1 MLCWAVYRIGGS
13 REMSGTNC
21 AERALSVVMCR
32 VVSLSLSRKPR
43 QVPVLQRSDNLMT
56 NPLSRVLGLILAVA
70 AVSSVSAQGGGS
82 NTPSNQELANAR
94 AMIQEGRETIIREDL
109 RMTADEE
116 AAFWPLYEDYRSDM
130 MPIQDRYVALIA
142 DYVRQY
148 ESGALTDEYAEEMLD
163 SYFDIKSDLL
173 RKRKKYV
180 RQFRKVLPMLK
191 VARFYQLENK
201 MNATI
206 DAELALV
213 VPLLESN

>member
-1 MLCWAVYRIGGS
+1 
-13 REMSGTNC
+13 
-21 AERALSVVMCR
+21 MCR

-43 QVPVLQRSDNLMT
+43 QVLVLQRSDHLMT

-70 AVSSVSAQGGGS
+70 AVSSVSAQSGGS

>member
-1 MLCWAVYRIGGS
+1 
-13 REMSGTNC
+13 
-21 AERALSVVMCR
+21 
-32 VVSLSLSRKPR
+32 
-43 QVPVLQRSDNLMT
+43 MT
-56 NPLSRVLGLILAVA
+56 NPLSRVLGLFLAVA
-70 AVSSVSAQGGGS
+70 AVTSVSAQGGGS
-82 NTPSNQELANAR
+82 DILSNQELATAR

-142 DYVRQY
+142 DYMRQY
-148 ESGALTDEYAEEMLD
+148 ESGELTDEDAEEMLD
-163 SYFDIKSDLL
+163 SYFDIKNDLL

-201 MNATI
+201 MNATV

-213 VPLLESN
+213 VPLVESN